1 MRTKMR
7 AAAGLAAMIALTCT
21 TAVQAQGQ
29 GEYIVNSKVVSD
41 TVVDSSGSTTSTDGM
56 VVQEGNPGVACH
68 GNGAGAGMGGI
79 NGLAGGNGFA
89 GCTGRE
95 YGRPDLFYNYYTQG
109 ACNQANAQMYV
120 SPQPVPAWVGHTF
133 TTYQP
138 LMPHQYLYW
147 HHHSYHKYY
156 DSGRGHNTTRVKY
169 YGPPIHTV
177 LDGVWDA
184 ISFPR

>member
-1 MRTKMR
+1 MR
-7 AAAGLAAMIALTCT
+7 AAAGLAAVIALACT
-21 TAVQAQGQ
+21 TAVQAQGS
-29 GEYIVNSKVVSD
+29 GEYIVNSRVVSD
-41 TVVDSSGSTTSTDGM
+41 TVVGGGDSTAASGSAVADGNAS
-56 VVQEGNPGVACH
+56 VGVD
-68 GNGAGAGMGGI
+68 GAAMSAG
-79 NGLAGGNGFA
+79 GLAGGNGFG

-138 LMPHQYLYW
+138 LMPHQMLYW
-147 HHHSYHKYY
+147 HKHSYHKYY
-156 DSGRGHNTTRVKY
+156 DSGRGHNTTRISY
-169 YGPPIHTV
+169 YGPPIHTA

-184 ISFPR
+184 IRFPR